1 MIPSCAVWAI
11 TNNYTPKD
19 EKYVPFMESKD
30 RKKRLIEEK
39 WIRFLSSVENGHSL
53 KEFSRFCYPVDT
65 KRLK

>member
-11 TNNYTPKD
+11 TNNYTSKA

-39 WIRFLSSVENGHSL
+39 
-53 KEFSRFCYPVDT
+53 
-65 KRLK
+65 